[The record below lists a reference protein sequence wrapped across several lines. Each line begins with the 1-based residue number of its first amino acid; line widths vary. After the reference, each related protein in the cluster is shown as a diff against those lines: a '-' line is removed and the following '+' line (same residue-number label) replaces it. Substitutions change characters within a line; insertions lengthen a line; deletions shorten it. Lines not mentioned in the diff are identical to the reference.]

1 MLSKF
6 KIGRFVVSASKIT
19 ELKEKVISL
28 IGRVEQYYPSRVE
41 LVLGKLS
48 KCAAAVVKSKTGS
61 FKPTVL
67 FQGANPRGR
76 MDPPLPDTLFG
87 NFVWQFAD
95 TADGAIEVLVTLD
108 EEEISIFERHEELLE
123 FASVNPSI
131 DV

>member
-1 MLSKF
+1 MSAFVKISGSKF

-87 NFVWQFAD
+87 NFVWQFAV
-95 TADGAIEVLVTLD
+95 IV
-108 EEEISIFERHEELLE
+108 EEESDLELHKLVQSIRETE
-123 FASVNPSI
+123 
-131 DV
+131 